1 MLLRSKTQAAP
12 ATAPSLRAGMAVGRS
27 GASSLLRMGLQASPR
42 GAPSHRLF
50 TERPL
55 LLQQRTPS
63 TQLSLF
69 GPGGSR

>member
-1 MLLRSKTQAAP
+1 MLPRSKTQAAL
-12 ATAPSLRAGMAVGRS
+12 ATVPSMRTGMAAGRG

-42 GAPSHRLF
+42 GAPATRLF

-69 GPGGSR
+69 GPGGLR